1 MRHAILIMA
10 HKEVEHL
17 CQLVSYFTQA
27 CDVFIHMDKKKNLT
41 PQELATIKGHKQVKF
56 LSQKYVVNW
65 GGTSVLD
72 CELFLLQKAMEESDA
87 DYFHLIS
94 GQDYPTRPLQE
105 FLHFFEQNADKE
117 FLQYISLP
125 HPNWED
131 CTFRRLQYF
140 YPYDQAPL
148 QPNPRQWV
156 QQQVRQQVARG
167 IKRPI
172 PDEFDHLYGSSQW
185 FSISRK
191 GVSTLLEYTRNHPSL
206 YRRMW
211 MTFAPEECY
220 VATVLVNLLE
230 KDSIVPSNLRFIR
243 WQKENG
249 NRPAN
254 LGKEHF
260 HFLLEQEYFFAR
272 KMERP
277 YCEELLPLVNKYL
290 LADTE
295 VQQTHT
301 GGWIYDGYRQYEY
314 EEAFC
319 NWVTRFC
326 QDVNIKSAID
336 MGCGAGYYVA
346 QWRRRCLPFCGYD
359 ANPYTPALSSRLL
372 AEGETPCGIA
382 DLTDTLHIECPF
394 ELVVCKDVLP
404 YIPSSFEPIAF
415 HNLAALSTHFIL
427 LSWEDTSSTIGINS
441 HPIKEQDLLT
451 HFEQEDFVVERY
463 MTALLRLSLK
473 RKDCCLLIKKGL
485 QLRTE

>member
-27 CDVFIHMDKKKNLT
+27 CDVFIHMDKKTSLT

-105 FLHFFEQNADKE
+105 FLHFFEQNAGKE

-319 NWVTRFC
+319 NWVARFC
-326 QDVNIKSAID
+326 QDVSIQRAID

-346 QWRRRCLPFCGYD
+346 QWRRRNLPFAGCD
-359 ANPYTPALSSRLL
+359 ANPNTPALSSRLL
-372 AEGETPCGIA
+372 PEDDTPCGVA
-382 DLTDTLHIECPF
+382 DLTDTMQIEHPF
-394 ELVVCKDVLP
+394 DLVVCKDVLP
-404 YIPSSFEPIAF
+404 YIPAELLPVAI
-415 HNLAALSTHFIL
+415 HNLATHSSHFIL
-427 LSWEDTSSTIGINS
+427 LSWEEPSSA
-441 HPIKEQDLLT
+441 KDLRFRALYEQDFLPI
-451 HFEQEDFVVERY
+451 FEDEGFVVERY
-463 MTALLRLSLK
+463 MTTMLRLSLK
-473 RKDCCLLIKKGL
+473 RQDCCLLIKNGL